1 MSAVSSKNWVEMAM
15 VMIARDGAV
24 VRASLAEIKGSAPRE
39 AGAMMLITPSQIWQS
54 IGGGALEYDMMR
66 RARTMID
73 TAMIEEAP
81 PAWTRQIIKLVL
93 GPDMGQCCGG
103 QVRVLLEY
111 FGPNDVPVLAGLAA
125 ASRLVHPLAG
135 NAPLKAADGR
145 PDGPSDGMLADGSA
159 VIAPVALTGHPVFL
173 YGAGHIG
180 RALVPQ
186 LLALDCDLHWIDV
199 ADDRFPE
206 RVPDGA
212 RRVMAADPTVIAAH
226 APSNA
231 VHLVIT
237 HDHALDEAIC
247 HRILTGS
254 GFARL
259 GLIGSATKAARF
271 RSRLGKAGVSADQ
284 LERLVCPVGLAAI
297 SGKQPARVALSIAAA
312 VAIWQQELDET
323 G

>member
-231 VHLVIT
+231 IHLVIT

>member
-231 VHLVIT
+231 IHLVIT

-271 RSRLGKAGVSADQ
+271 RSRLGKAGLSVDQ
-284 LERLVCPVGLAAI
+284 LELLVCPVGLAAI

>member
-66 RARTMID
+66 RARTMIN

-231 VHLVIT
+231 IHLVIT